1 VDHALDTILEGGAE
15 AIRAQKRL
23 NRAYEELPFAE
34 AVAASIDAFE
44 QAYGTGEPGRRMR
57 DYLTRRRKWSQSAP

>member
-1 VDHALDTILEGGAE
+1 VDAILAGGDA

-34 AVAASIDAFE
+34 AVALSIDEFAKSYE
-44 QAYGTGEPGRRMR
+44 SGEPQRLMA
-57 DYLTRRRKWSQSAP
+57 DYLRRRRK